1 VAVGS
6 ARRAAFYVNRLI
18 LAMDAPHRGPLELQY
33 GAHSDHDMNRGA
45 ATLSYAVRV
54 EVLAKYLGQLSL
66 TLALLTIVPLTVAGS
81 YREFTAMWRYLVIAA
96 VLGAFWAASTR
107 LRTPKHI
114 QTNEALVI
122 VALAFV
128 MTPLIMSFALSAG
141 DLAYIDVL
149 FEAVSGITTTGLTT
163 ISAPEALS
171 PAFLFAR
178 SWMQWYGGLGI
189 VVLSIALLVGH
200 HAAARRLAVPEPG
213 EQLETTA
220 RAHARRALSIYAI
233 LTAIGIALI
242 WLLTGEGLASITHV
256 LSAVST
262 GGFSSFDDSLAGFDS
277 WLPRFV
283 LIILALAGA
292 IPLALYVHGPRTLI
306 GDIELRA
313 LLISTLLM
321 CLVLGVALLIDGRMS
336 TGDALRHALVMGI
349 STQTTTGF
357 STLDVEALGPA
368 VLLVMI
374 LAMAVGGT
382 TGSTAGGIKQLRVL
396 VFVAVIRTML
406 HRASAPRR
414 AVIPVR
420 LGGEVLE
427 PEAIERALILVL
439 LFAVTVVVSWF
450 AFVAAGYPALDALFE
465 VTSATGTVGLSTG
478 ITRPELESWLKG
490 VLMAD
495 MLLGRVEIIALL
507 LALYPPTWFGRRM
520 HEQ

>member
-1 VAVGS
+1 
-6 ARRAAFYVNRLI
+6 
-18 LAMDAPHRGPLELQY
+18 
-33 GAHSDHDMNRGA
+33 MNRGA

-66 TLALLTIVPLTVAGS
+66 TLALLTIVPLAVAGA
-81 YREFTAMWRYLVIAA
+81 YGEFAAMWRYLVIAA
-96 VLGAFWAASTR
+96 VLGALWAASTR
-107 LRTPKHI
+107 LRTPQHI

-122 VALAFV
+122 VALAFTI
-128 MTPLIMSFALSAG
+128 TPLIMSFALASA

-149 FEAVSGITTTGLTT
+149 FEAVSGVTTTGLTT
-163 ISAPEALS
+163 ISAPEALP

-189 VVLSIALLVGH
+189 VVLSVALMIGH
-200 HAAARRLAVPEPG
+200 HAAARHLAAPEPG
-213 EQLETTA
+213 EHLETTA
-220 RAHARRALSIYAI
+220 RAQARRTLGVYTV
-233 LTAIGIALI
+233 LTASGIALL
-242 WLLTGEGLASITHV
+242 WLITGEGLASIVHV

-262 GGFSSFDDSLAGFDS
+262 GGFSSFDDSLAGFAG

-292 IPLALYVHGPRTLI
+292 IPLALYVHGPRALI

-313 LLISTLLM
+313 LLVSAFLI
-321 CLVLGVALLIDGRMS
+321 CLVLAVALLIEGRMS
-336 TGDALRHALVMGI
+336 TGEALRHALVMGV

-368 VLLVMI
+368 ALLVMI
-374 LAMAVGGT
+374 LAMLIGGT
-382 TGSTAGGIKQLRVL
+382 TGSTAGGIKQLRML
-396 VFVAVIRTML
+396 ISAAVIRTLL
-406 HRASAPRR
+406 HRASAPYR

-420 LGGEVLE
+420 LGGDVLD
-427 PEAIERALILVL
+427 PETIERALILVL
-439 LFAVTVVVSWF
+439 LFAATVVVSWI
-450 AFVAAGYPALDALFE
+450 AFVAAGYPVLDALFE
-465 VTSATGTVGLSTG
+465 VASATGTVGLSTG
-478 ITRPELESWLKG
+478 ISRPELESWLKG

-507 LALYPPTWFGRRM
+507 LTLYPPTWFGRRM